1 MKALVEKIFIVP
13 DGQIC
18 MHKGTMQNNS
28 DKISWKSNFHNWKDD
43 KCSRGGDWKEFKAA
57 PFILKPV
64 NEWPFLCSDMR
75 RDFGPLWFYRYVNA
89 SCGPAAEI
97 VWQTKCLRGESLP
110 ANWKKLIYIEF
121 IRFFST
127 LFFLRKLKQRI
138 LQKDKSKP

>member
-18 MHKGTMQNNS
+18 THKGTMQNNS

-64 NEWPFLCSDMR
+64 TEWPFLCSDMR

-110 ANWKKLIYIEF
+110 ANC
-121 IRFFST
+121 SSV
-127 LFFLRKLKQRI
+127 KQRTEKFI
-138 LQKDKSKP
+138 NQSSHHTAPDFKITINLLN